1 MHFNPS
7 IHCPLRQSLL
17 KCMQIKKLGL
27 LLHNFLLIT
36 PGQKIW
42 RTLSLAHPRAS
53 PTIQELLV
61 DTERLDPDFHG
72 GTPGPLML
80 HLSTPVFEPPE
91 LHRHNLNCLC
101 KHRQNHFQLPGTL
114 LGRFC
119 FHQTLAV
126 LHQAWLER
134 FGLDLDSE
142 ASCTYCSKQNLIKI
156 FISIIWSKSFLK
168 LTKAKPFSQVTAESP
183 RAGQNCRGE
192 GKEATC
198 WLDAVK
204 SIYNIY

>member
-1 MHFNPS
+1 
-7 IHCPLRQSLL
+7 
-17 KCMQIKKLGL
+17 MQIKKLGL

-42 RTLSLAHPRAS
+42 RTLNLAHPRAS
-53 PTIQELLV
+53 PTLQELLV
-61 DTERLDPDFHG
+61 DIERLDPDFHV

-80 HLSTPVFEPPE
+80 HLSTPVSEPPE
-91 LHRHNLNCLC
+91 LHWHNPNCLR
-101 KHRQNHFQLPGTL
+101 KHRLNHFQLPGTL

-183 RAGQNCRGE
+183 RAGQNCGGQKKTGAVGRRGHMLTRCSQ
-192 GKEATC
+192 KYIQHLLAKVPRK
-198 WLDAVK
+198 AF
-204 SIYNIY
+204 